1 MTQLTITEIESILRH
16 EMAHVMRKD
25 YLINIIQSMM
35 EIVLFYHPLVWWLS
49 RVAREQREYCCDD
62 AALAQNSAIDYA
74 KTLVRIQEI
83 ALAKRQ
89 TLAMSFADHS
99 LMNRIKRIMNL
110 PKSNR
115 NMREKLIAAVAIV
128 GLLVFFSKDMIA
140 NVTDRIWSSVEIENT
155 LIPREVVE
163 LDMKVMPIDTLPEI
177 SKHSYSMTKSDDDGS
192 ISIKKENGK
201 ITKLEIDGKRIPESQ
216 YDQYQDEIIEMEGGK
231 SWKNNVW
238 MYSDGEMIESEE
250 LEEKLEQLG
259 IEMEEWGEQFGEE
272 FGEDFGKSMEE
283 WGKNF
288 EETFGKDME
297 KWGEDFG
304 KSMEIWGQQF
314 EDGFEWNM
322 EGDSSGVYS
331 FVMPQMDEDVMQQ
344 LQDIIGDID
353 MEGLKMLELEG
364 MSEDLSEMFE
374 DLDFDEMRRFDGNR
388 NQNDRFFGKNRT
400 VEDKIG
406 YELRRD
412 RLIATGEVSEIELS
426 GKHMKIN
433 GDKQPKNIWNKYK
446 EIFEEESGIELTKDS
461 KLKFKVEGKRTI
473 KKSSAF

>member
-1 MTQLTITEIESILRH
+1 
-16 EMAHVMRKD
+16 
-25 YLINIIQSMM
+25 
-35 EIVLFYHPLVWWLS
+35 
-49 RVAREQREYCCDD
+49 
-62 AALAQNSAIDYA
+62 
-74 KTLVRIQEI
+74 
-83 ALAKRQ
+83 
-89 TLAMSFADHS
+89 
-99 LMNRIKRIMNL
+99 
-110 PKSNR
+110 
-115 NMREKLIAAVAIV
+115 
-128 GLLVFFSKDMIA
+128 
-140 NVTDRIWSSVEIENT
+140 
-155 LIPREVVE
+155 
-163 LDMKVMPIDTLPEI
+163 
-177 SKHSYSMTKSDDDGS
+177 
-192 ISIKKENGK
+192 
-201 ITKLEIDGKRIPESQ
+201 
-216 YDQYQDEIIEMEGGK
+216 
-231 SWKNNVW
+231 
-238 MYSDGEMIESEE
+238 
-250 LEEKLEQLG
+250 
-259 IEMEEWGEQFGEE
+259 
-272 FGEDFGKSMEE
+272 
-283 WGKNF
+283 
-288 EETFGKDME
+288 
-297 KWGEDFG
+297 
-304 KSMEIWGQQF
+304 MEIWGQQF

-364 MSEDLSEMFE
+364 MSQDLSEMFE